1 MMGYMKNKSLKIQF
15 NLSAILAEK
24 ELSQRKAADMTGIS
38 KNGISVL
45 AGEPKQIQIET
56 LEKLCNGLNVSPSD
70 LFVVGEKSKNV

>member
-1 MMGYMKNKSLKIQF
+1 MGYMKNKSLKIQF

-56 LEKLCNGLNVSPSD
+56 LEKLCNGLSVSPSD
-70 LFVVGEKSKNV
+70 LFVVEK